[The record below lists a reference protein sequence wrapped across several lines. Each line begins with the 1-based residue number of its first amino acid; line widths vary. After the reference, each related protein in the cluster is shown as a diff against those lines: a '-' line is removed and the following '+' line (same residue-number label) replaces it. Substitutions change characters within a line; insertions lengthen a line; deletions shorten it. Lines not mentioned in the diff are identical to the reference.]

1 MKQLIIFLTLNL
13 LLIALAESPQTTPA
27 ADAIANI
34 ITEASQEGYLQVP
47 AQAAAMQMQEVSPLI
62 LDVRTQTEW
71 DELGYIENAELLPVT
86 ELSSSLD
93 KLPPNLDEPIIVYCA
108 SGNRGNFALLYLK
121 SLGYTNV
128 QNLRGGYKAWLAEG
142 YPYKR

>member
-1 MKQLIIFLTLNL
+1 MKWFLVFLTSNF
-13 LLIALAESPQTTPA
+13 LLIALAEAPSTNPA
-27 ADAIANI
+27 ADAMAEIIA
-34 ITEASQEGYLQVP
+34 EASQEGYLQVP
-47 AQAAAMQMQEVSPLI
+47 AQTAIMQIKEIEPLI
-62 LDVRTQTEW
+62 LDVRTQEEW
-71 DELGYIENAELLPVT
+71 DNLGYIEGAELLPVT

-93 KLPPNLDEPIIVYCA
+93 KLPQNLDGPIIVYCA

-128 QNLRGGYKAWLAEG
+128 QNLRGGYKAWLAAG

>member
-1 MKQLIIFLTLNL
+1 MKSFLVFLTFHL
-13 LLIALAESPQTTPA
+13 LLIALAETPQTNPA
-27 ADAIANI
+27 ADVMADIIA
-34 ITEASQEGYLQVP
+34 EASQEGYLQVP
-47 AQAAAMQMQEVSPLI
+47 AQTAIMQMEEIKPLI
-62 LDVRTQTEW
+62 LDVRTQEEW
-71 DELGYIENAELLPVT
+71 DNLGYIEGAELLPVT

-93 KLPPNLDEPIIVYCA
+93 KLPQNLDDPIIIYCA

-128 QNLRGGYKAWLAEG
+128 QNLRGGYKAWLAAG